1 MHTAKHQE
9 YAPIIINEMCTNA
22 GFYSHVHLLLYRI
35 DSLASGVIK
44 VADFGL
50 AEDMYGTN
58 YYRRSMSKSDERVP
72 IKWMAPESIET
83 NIYNETTDVVSLH
96 ALAWTV

>member
-1 MHTAKHQE
+1 MKCAQ
-9 YAPIIINEMCTNA
+9 INA

-35 DSLASGVIK
+35 DSLAGGVIK

-72 IKWMAPESIET
+72 IKWMAPESIEMD
-83 NIYNETTDVVSLH
+83 IYNEATDVVSLH
-96 ALAWTV
+96 ALVWTVQIKINKHFSFL